1 MKLNE
6 KKDLTRWNRAGL
18 TKFQYIDGNAITYLE
33 TLRLQLLQEFDNG
46 KRQQWKELEDR
57 FSIPPNETLLQ
68 RNTRLTNQ
76 YYDDRRDYAWEIL
89 RSLSRS
95 SHVLGEYVNA
105 YANEAYLPTAAEWD
119 NVRKLVA
126 LLDYSPAPPAS
137 AETSI
142 ALLFK
147 DGKSGTVD
155 KGFSIKNKPEPGESG
170 VIFETLQKLEGNYLV
185 NNLRIKDW
193 NKNLTTLKKNLD
205 NTLSFYIDSMFDD
218 INVGDLGILA
228 TDTSGIA
235 VKVSDKN
242 NNATGD
248 YVKLTLVNGSLPA
261 NFTLYDATL
270 YLQAEFVSSPLANG
284 TNSASFNIETGLA
297 EQEIIFSRKGSQ
309 WTPRQV
315 LKNEQ
320 GHIEFN
326 DSPNHPQEDEYIYKM
341 RTLKRQSHPEIEGG
355 DLLYLLP
362 GDFTDDKTY
371 FIDKD
376 LNELDVTVTTTSPIY
391 EFTRKVIKGDHGE
404 EIYYPGNIS
413 QGSIQQANLTEI
425 RFAGKASKLES
436 ASWAILHQADGTVTT
451 SLINNIDT
459 SEDWFSIELENSV
472 DRLELLRSA
481 FKLQLKHINY
491 DVNETDAWENNPDPS
506 TLDSATLLQLDN
518 TDLLQQ
524 LSIGQK
530 LICACDAL
538 AVVVELKDID
548 DSNLTVS
555 PPFHQTADSH
565 NFTRNN
571 TVIYA
576 NVVKASHGETQP
588 EKIVG
593 NGDASQTSQQFD
605 LTSDNISWV
614 ADAAFSNGVRAD
626 LIVTVGNRVWL
637 QVEDLSLSTAED
649 HHYQVRVNEDNLLSL
664 RFGDG
669 KHGRRL
675 PTGIDNVR
683 VRYRNGYGEDG
694 NLPGGSLVKIA
705 RPHLLVEDF
714 IAPVASSGGAQ
725 KESASTM
732 RESAPAT
739 VLTLSRAVSLDDFT
753 HLAANHS
760 MVWQAQAF
768 EIMPDRPARSKIEVV
783 IVAAGGEEFLT
794 DSESSNLIRNFLV
807 EHAIPGTPITVVSY
821 QALYMNLQVSIMVD
835 ESAFNKKQV
844 EVDVEEHLQAQ
855 LDITKRKLGQALFRT
870 EVIAL
875 IEQVE
880 GVENANCEI
889 LEGSFSSLPAADKP
903 VFHRGVDGKIR
914 KVSIKRNQLISLDM
928 DKYPVEVKS
937 VAYEI

>member
-18 TKFQYIDGNAITYLE
+18 AKFQYIDGNAISYLE

-46 KRQQWKELEDR
+46 TRQQWKELQDR
-57 FSIPPNETLLQ
+57 FSIPPNETLRQ
-68 RNTRLTNQ
+68 RNNRLTDQ

-95 SHVLGEYVNA
+95 SHVLGEYLNA

-126 LLDYSPAPPAS
+126 LLDYNPAPPAS

-142 ALLFK
+142 ALLLK
-147 DGKSGTVD
+147 EGESGTVD

-185 NNLRIKDW
+185 NNLQVKDW
-193 NKNLTTLKKNLD
+193 NKNPATLTMNSD
-205 NTLSFYIDSMFDD
+205 NTVSYYIDSLFED
-218 INVGDLGILA
+218 INVGDLGVLA
-228 TDTSGIA
+228 TPASGIV
-235 VKVSDKN
+235 VKVSSKN
-242 NNATGD
+242 HDSNGD
-248 YVKLTLVNGSLPA
+248 YVKLTLLNGILPA
-261 NFTLYDATL
+261 NFALYDVTL

-284 TNSASFNIETGLA
+284 SNSASFNIETGLA
-297 EQEIIFSRKGSQ
+297 EQEIIFSKSGSQ

-315 LKNEQ
+315 LKNDFRL
-320 GHIEFN
+320 IEFN
-326 DSPNHPQEDEYIYKM
+326 EASSPPQSGDQVFRIQ
-341 RTLKRQSHPEIEGG
+341 TLKKQSGLVIEGTTVY
-355 DLLYLLP
+355 YLLP
-362 GDFTDDKTY
+362 EDYSSDQNY
-371 FIDKD
+371 FIDKN
-376 LNELDVTVTTTSPIY
+376 LNKLSVTVHSGTLGDLD
-391 EFTRKVIKGDHGE
+391 RKYISQNFGD
-404 EIYYPGNIS
+404 EIYYPGKIS
-413 QGSIQQANLTEI
+413 QGSVQQADLTDI
-425 RFAGKASKLES
+425 RFAGKDTKLES

-459 SEDWFSIELENSV
+459 DEDWFSVELENSV

-481 FKLQLKHINY
+481 FKLQLKHIDF
-491 DVNETDAWENNPDPS
+491 DVNKTAAWENNPAPS
-506 TLDSATLLQLDN
+506 TVDSTTLLQLDN
-518 TDLLQQ
+518 PDLLQY

-530 LICACDAL
+530 LICACDEQ

-548 DSNLTVS
+548 ESNLTVS
-555 PPFHQTADSH
+555 PPFHQTADAH
-565 NFTRNN
+565 YFTRNN

-576 NVVKASHGETQP
+576 NVVKASHGETQA

-605 LTSDNISWV
+605 LTSDKISWI

-626 LIVTVGNRVWL
+626 LIVTVSHRVWL

-664 RFGDG
+664 CFGDG

-683 VRYRNGYGEDG
+683 VRYRNGYGEEG
-694 NLPGGSLVKIA
+694 NLPAGALVKIA

-725 KESASTM
+725 KESASNM

-739 VLTLSRAVSLDDFT
+739 VLTLSRAVSLEDFT

-783 IVAAGGEEFLT
+783 IVAAGGKEFLT
-794 DSESSNLIRNFLV
+794 DSETSSLIRNFLID
-807 EHAIPGTPITVVSY
+807 HAIPGTPVTVVSY
-821 QALYMNLQVSIMVD
+821 QALYMSLQISIMVD

-844 EVDVEEHLQAQ
+844 EVDVEQHLQAQ
-855 LDITKRKLGQALFRT
+855 LDITQRKLGQALFRT

-875 IEQVE
+875 VEQVE
-880 GVENANCEI
+880 GVENAHCEI
-889 LEGSFSSLPAADKP
+889 LEDSFSTLPVADKP
-903 VFHRGVDGKIR
+903 VFQRGVDGKIR

-928 DKYPVEVKS
+928 DQYPVQINS